1 MNLRRKSILFS
12 LSTATYTKIGVE
24 KTCCRPPNYD
34 VNIQIDSPTGLTG
47 PDPISV
53 QRSDFDIPPMP
64 DELDR
69 HDYPDVP
76 FWQRSEWATKE
87 KESVSE
93 VKKFDFL
100 TDEFGE
106 VVSSG

>member
-1 MNLRRKSILFS
+1 VSRKLAAGLRNLMSAFKS
-12 LSTATYTKIGVE
+12 TVPQA
-24 KTCCRPPNYD
+24 
-34 VNIQIDSPTGLTG
+34 PTNNHDL
-47 PDPISV
+47 SV
-53 QRSDFDIPPMP
+53 QRSDLDIPSMP

-87 KESVSE
+87 KESVSK
-93 VKKFDFL
+93 VKNFDFL
-100 TDEFGE
+100 TDELGE